1 MRELVESIAKALVD
15 HPEEVKVKSVEGE
28 QVTVLELRVHPE
40 DLGKVIGRQGR
51 TAKSIR
57 TLARCSRNEIAEAVY
72 AGNSRVAQIEPS
84 PQSSRVTLARI
95 LRPHGRRGEVAA
107 EILTDFPER
116 LTRLKS
122 AQLWNGRTEPPRSV
136 QVRSCWLSHS
146 RGGQAI
152 FLFEGSNSI
161 SDAEKLVGLE
171 VQIPLSERISLP
183 AGSFYVNDLVG
194 CEVYERDGGKLIGQ
208 VRDVQFP
215 GEELKGTPLLEVDS
229 PSR

>member
-1 MRELVESIAKALVD
+1 M
-15 HPEEVKVKSVEGE
+15 
-28 QVTVLELRVHPE
+28 
-40 DLGKVIGRQGR
+40 
-51 TAKSIR
+51 
-57 TLARCSRNEIAEAVY
+57 
-72 AGNSRVAQIEPS
+72 
-84 PQSSRVTLARI
+84 ARI

-107 EILTDFPER
+107 EILTDFPDR

-122 AQLWNGRTEPPRSV
+122 AQLWNGRTEPPRSAL
-136 QVRSCWLSHS
+136 VRSCWLSHS

-183 AGSFYVNDLVG
+183 AGTFYVSDLVG
-194 CEVYERDGGKLIGQ
+194 CDVYERDGGKLIGR
-208 VRDVQFP
+208 VRDLQFP

-229 PSR
+229 ASGELLIPLAQEICVQIDTAARRIEVVLPEGLRELNRE